1 MLVLIEHYRTIG
13 KLASSASI
21 MDLDVLEGSRTRIA
35 KNGAIDR
42 NIANILVTAPGE
54 QKNGNMRSE
63 IDVFVVRNT

>member
-1 MLVLIEHYRTIG
+1 
-13 KLASSASI
+13 

-54 QKNGNMRSE
+54 QKKIENENMRSE